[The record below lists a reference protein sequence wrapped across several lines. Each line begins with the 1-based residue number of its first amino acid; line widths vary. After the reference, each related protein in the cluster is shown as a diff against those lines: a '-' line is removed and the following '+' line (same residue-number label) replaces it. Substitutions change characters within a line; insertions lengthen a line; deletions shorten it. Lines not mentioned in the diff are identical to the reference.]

1 MTFYI
6 PDPLTVRRATDLAED
21 LSRLAAGEGP
31 TAADLAAAPIIRRW
45 LFGPVVETC
54 LIGEISGHPTIGE
67 LRPGR
72 TTSLFAIDE
81 DAGWARTWS
90 RWYRL
95 GTAASDLGRAQ

>member
-1 MTFYI
+1 MTFFI

-31 TAADLAAAPIIRRW
+31 TPLELASAPVIGRW
-45 LFGPVVETC
+45 FLAPRVEAC

-81 DAGWARTWS
+81 EAGWARTWS

-95 GTAASDLGRAQ
+95 GASATDIGRAQ